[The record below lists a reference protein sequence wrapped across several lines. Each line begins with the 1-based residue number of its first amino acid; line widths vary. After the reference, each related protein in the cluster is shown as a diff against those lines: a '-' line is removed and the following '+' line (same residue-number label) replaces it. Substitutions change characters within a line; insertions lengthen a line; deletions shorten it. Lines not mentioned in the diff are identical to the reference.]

1 VLGCNII
8 GGGLSLNQADK
19 VASRQLSYEYK
30 SRRKALDAL
39 KNLNNAFAPQGKLL
53 EKVDVF
59 VSVDDFVVVRVTLSS
74 RVTATDIAKAE
85 GVFSGGKPTSKTLPT
100 LDPHLR
106 SFKEIYLGI
115 GWKMFRAFGWQKG
128 QNEQ

>member
-1 VLGCNII
+1 
-8 GGGLSLNQADK
+8 LNQTNTNK
-19 VASRQLSYEYK
+19 VASRQLFYEYK

-39 KNLNNAFAPQGKLL
+39 KNLDNAFPPRGKLL

-59 VSVDDFVVVRVTLSS
+59 VSVDDVVVIGVTLSS
-74 RVTATDIAKAE
+74 RVTDTDIAKTE
-85 GVFSGGKPTSKTLPT
+85 GVFSGGKPTSKTLPP
-100 LDPHLR
+100 LDPRLR
-106 SFKEIYLGI
+106 SFKEIYLGT